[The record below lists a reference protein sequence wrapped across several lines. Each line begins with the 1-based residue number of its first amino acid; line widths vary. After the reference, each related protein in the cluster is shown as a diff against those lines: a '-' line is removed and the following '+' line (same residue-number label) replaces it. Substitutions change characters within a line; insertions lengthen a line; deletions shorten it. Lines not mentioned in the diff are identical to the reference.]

1 MTAKNNVQ
9 RLVTS
14 TIKEHIT
21 ANTHKKHQPRNKTF
35 NIRCTELKGF
45 YIRVLPSGLKTYM
58 VNGRLGGSGKQK
70 YPKVGDCMIVPF
82 DEARETARDYLYKLS
97 QGTDPVLQE
106 RKDISLKLTLA
117 KAFQDYIEVIK
128 DYRQVRT
135 VEDYERRIELNLK
148 PLKNKAI
155 GEITV
160 QDVKD
165 WWKSC
170 NKKRSDEL
178 ALMYACV
185 VMDEYVSDET
195 IEKNPFRLAKISNSV
210 KNTIKPL
217 GEVEQHIPMR
227 HIQNYVKAMFGCWDK
242 LGSSMRDLVFFCF
255 LTGKRLDESRKL
267 KWSDIDF
274 DEGVIRIQKLN
285 TKMKQADY
293 VPMTPYLML
302 LLTERERNSVENYK
316 DGIYAPNDYVF
327 WSTIKKG
334 VSVDDPT
341 KCLQRIWSE
350 IPIQDR
356 FELEKGTY
364 ITLHDI
370 RRTVG
375 TASAELGFGLED
387 TSSILAHKKKTVT
400 QKYILLSNEYK
411 REKLIQVQQ
420 YLNTQSNDG
429 FLLLLNRFYGGV
441 DIGIPQPD
449 EQVKK
454 SYREEQSHW
463 FND

>member
-9 RLVTS
+9 KLVTS

-135 VEDYERRIELNLK
+135 VEDYERRIKLNLK
-148 PLKNKAI
+148 PLRNKAI

-165 WWKSC
+165 WWRSC

-178 ALMYACV
+178 ALIYACV

-195 IEKNPFRLAKISNSV
+195 LEKNPFRLAKISNSV

-267 KWSDIDF
+267 QWSDIDF

-293 VPMTPYLML
+293 VPMTPYLNVF
-302 LLTERERNSVENYK
+302 REY
-316 DGIYAPNDYVF
+316 G
-327 WSTIKKG
+327 
-334 VSVDDPT
+334 
-341 KCLQRIWSE
+341 L
-350 IPIQDR
+350 R
-356 FELEKGTY
+356 FQHK
-364 ITLHDI
+364 I
-370 RRTVG
+370 
-375 TASAELGFGLED
+375 GL
-387 TSSILAHKKKTVT
+387 S
-400 QKYILLSNEYK
+400 
-411 REKLIQVQQ
+411 
-420 YLNTQSNDG
+420 
-429 FLLLLNRFYGGV
+429 
-441 DIGIPQPD
+441 
-449 EQVKK
+449 
-454 SYREEQSHW
+454 
-463 FND
+463 